1 MTRGIVVKILHYNK
15 ITSTCN
21 PVKFQSLKK
30 NRYIFSAVHLKLY
43 QREL

>member
-30 NRYIFSAVHLKLY
+30 TDTFSLLYI
-43 QREL
+43 